1 VEVETLDLLN
11 TLDTL
16 LKEYKV
22 MKEGFVYIWLDRKRK
37 MYYVGCHWG
46 NIDDGYICSSN
57 RMRDAYRRRP
67 HSFKRRILKRYIVR
81 DKLLEE
87 EYKWLKLIPNEKLG
101 KKYYN
106 LSNRHFGH
114 WSANSKSYITTT
126 EKISKT
132 LRMKFDLG
140 TMSKT
145 NKGSFT
151 SSHIPWNKNIKIG
164 KQSEEHIKKAAL
176 ARTGKKR
183 GPYKGKVEYS
193 NTHQKNINNIEPCRT
208 GKGGKYKP
216 VMIDDLI
223 YVGIVDAAKS
233 YGVSTKTIHKWI
245 ETGKAKIL

>member
-1 VEVETLDLLN
+1 
-11 TLDTL
+11 
-16 LKEYKV
+16 
-22 MKEGFVYIWLDRKRK
+22 MKEGFVYIWLDCKRK
-37 MYYVGCHWG
+37 MYYIGCHWG

-132 LRMKFDLG
+132 LRMKFDLR

-151 SSHIPWNKNIKIG
+151 SFHIPWNKNIKIG

-216 VMIDDLI
+216 VMIGDTI
-223 YVGIVDAAKS
+223 YVGIVAAAKS
-233 YGVSTKTIHKWI
+233 YRVSTKTIHEWI
-245 ETGKAKIL
+245 KNGKAKIL